1 MSIIDNSYDTQVR
14 ELSVYADLFF
24 TMISLGNIGSHDM
37 PDTEEASTWK
47 GKMKKNQKYNRV
59 YTTLIAYSGANETQG
74 RFFKG
79 VKGTLRPGAILINAD
94 FSFFLSF
101 SNLNSNFPNFS
112 RKKKVFQKSYYLFP
126 SYLLRVFSSLI
137 FRCRVI
143 SVYF

>member
-101 SNLNSNFPNFS
+101 FL
-112 RKKKVFQKSYYLFP
+112 
-126 SYLLRVFSSLI
+126 
-137 FRCRVI
+137 
-143 SVYF
+143 